1 MAKKKVDTREKLFRR
16 KKWPEKMMVSR
27 KVLVVRKEIHHNRK
41 FDFVVVQGNMI
52 HCNELRKPGNDF
64 NRDTFDL
71 ILNGLISSNLKN
83 KYLFGK
89 KVCNMFCY

>member
-52 HCNELRKPGNDF
+52 PCNELRKSGNDF
-64 NRDTFDL
+64 NRDT
-71 ILNGLISSNLKN
+71 LIS
-83 KYLFGK
+83 F
-89 KVCNMFCY
+89 